1 MSRSRRRGGKRG
13 KSKSQ
18 APALFWGRELDD
30 DHEPAEREPIPVA
43 SDPTVMVRSLGR
55 PPLPGHENVAEHYFA
70 AVYEKASGLAMALA
84 ATTGLLSMEELEEEL
99 SADSP

>member
-13 KSKSQ
+13 KSKTQ
-18 APALFWGRELDD
+18 APALFWGREIDD
-30 DHEPAEREPIPVA
+30 DTGAEHEPIPVA

-84 ATTGLLSMEELEEEL
+84 ATTGLLSMEELEDEFSSE
-99 SADSP
+99 